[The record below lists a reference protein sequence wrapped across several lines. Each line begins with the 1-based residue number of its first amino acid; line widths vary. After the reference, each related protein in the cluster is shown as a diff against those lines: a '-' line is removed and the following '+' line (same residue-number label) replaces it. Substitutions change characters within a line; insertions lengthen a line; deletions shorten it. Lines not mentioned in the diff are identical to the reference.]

1 MYISKRL
8 KYAGMKGT
16 EEREGRSVV
25 SEEIS
30 QKSIK
35 KNFDIPN
42 DLTFEKW
49 RLKLAKRY
57 LHVFPS
63 FKPVS
68 IVKWIVSYTAN
79 PWPGV
84 RNSCNKKKSRT

>member
-1 MYISKRL
+1 MGRR
-8 KYAGMKGT
+8 GT

-42 DLTFEKW
+42 ELTFDKS

-57 LHVFPS
+57 LLVFPS
-63 FKPVS
+63 CKPVS
-68 IVKWIVSYTAN
+68 IVNWIVSYTAN

-84 RNSCNKKKSRT
+84 RNS